1 MTKITILKKF
11 FDQEILIFN
20 EMNHYFYLRS
30 IGMKLSRIFLL
41 NTLASVC
48 ITNSFAAESINLRHQ
63 SISVLQPYLTLKN
76 VSTSQQNLK
85 ELHRSID
92 FNQITHIHLLQT
104 YLGYPVWGSHSILHI
119 PKDSNTNLTSLKA
132 DKNIKMNGTIYRGIA
147 ADVGAP
153 PAASQADRALSA
165 AIKLYQSKPGHAEY
179 VISDTQTTLMIF
191 VDKFKKAHWTYLVSF
206 LATPTQ
212 GLPAK
217 PTQIMDATTLEIYKQ
232 WDNIQTLSDVLGG
245 GFGGNEKV
253 GQYIY
258 DSLGNNYPALN
269 MQRDENSKTCYLTN
283 HEVEVHNVKKLNRM
297 VNFSCQSTN
306 PDHGSIYWDDDFD
319 AVNGA
324 YSPSNDALFVGKII
338 QAMYE
343 DWYGIPPLVASN
355 GEPMKLFMSVHAPI
369 DNAFWNGR
377 MMVFGDGVTQFYPL
391 VSLDIGGHEI
401 SHGFTE
407 QHSNLTYVDQSGGLN
422 ESFSDMAAK
431 GAEFF
436 ANKHNDWQIGAEV
449 TKDNSA
455 LRYMDDP
462 TKDCDGKKQGE
473 PCSIDNAHDYY
484 DGLDVHY
491 SSGVFN
497 KAFYLI
503 ASDSNW
509 NSTKKAFDI
518 MVKANQDYWTADTT
532 FAEAAC
538 GVMQATADYKY
549 DTNVVKKAFI
559 NVGIDNLDQC

>member
-1 MTKITILKKF
+1 
-11 FDQEILIFN
+11 
-20 EMNHYFYLRS
+20 
-30 IGMKLSRIFLL
+30 MKLSRLFVL

-48 ITNSFAAESINLRHQ
+48 ISNAFAAEPIDLRHQ
-63 SISVLQPYLTLKN
+63 SNNVLQPYLASTN
-76 VSTSQQNLK
+76 VSTSQLNLK
-85 ELHRSID
+85 ELRRSID

-104 YLGYPVWGSHSILHI
+104 YLGYPVWGSHSIVHI
-119 PKDSNTNLTSLKA
+119 PKGSNTTLTNLKT
-132 DKNIKMNGTIYRGIA
+132 DTNIKMNGTIYRGIA
-147 ADVGAP
+147 ADVGTP
-153 PAASQADRALSA
+153 PTASQADRALNT
-165 AIKLYQSKPGHAEY
+165 AIKLYQSKPGHSEY
-179 VISDTQTTLMIF
+179 SISDAKTTLMIF
-191 VDKFKKAHWTYLVSF
+191 VDKSQKAHWAYLVSF
-206 LATPTQ
+206 LATPAQ

-217 PTQIMDATTLEIYKQ
+217 PTQIMDATTLKIYKQ
-232 WDNIQTLSDVLGG
+232 WDNIQTVSDVLGG

-253 GQYIY
+253 GQYTY
-258 DSLGNNYPALN
+258 DSLGSNYSALN
-269 MQRDENSKTCYLTN
+269 MQRDTNSKTCYLKN
-283 HEVEVHNVKKLNRM
+283 NDVEVHNLKKLNRV
-297 VNFSCQSTN
+297 VNFSCKSTN
-306 PDHGSIYWDDDFD
+306 PDHGSIYWDADFD

-338 QAMYE
+338 RAMYQ
-343 DWYGIPPLVASN
+343 DWYGIPPLVTSN
-355 GEPMKLFMSVHAPI
+355 GDPMVLVMSVHAPI

-391 VSLDIGGHEI
+391 VSLGIGGHEI

-407 QHSNLTYVDQSGGLN
+407 QHSNLTYDEQSGGLN

-436 ANKHNDWQIGAEV
+436 ANKHNDWEIGAEV

-455 LRYMDDP
+455 LRYMDNP
-462 TKDCDGKKQGE
+462 TKDCDGKKPGDS
-473 PCSIDNAHDYY
+473 CSIDNIKDYY

-532 FAEAAC
+532 FEEAAC
-538 GVMQATADYKY
+538 GVLQATADYKY
-549 DTNVVKKAFI
+549 DTTVVKQAFH
-559 NVGIDNLDQC
+559 NVGIDNLNQCLI